1 MDFVRT
7 TRRAF
12 AFDVRPIAAAE
23 LETLTPR
30 LSDLLRD
37 AVNGGAS
44 LGFIAPLTHRAG
56 ADYWNSVRDELAG
69 GSRLLFGAWLDGRLI
84 GTAQLALPRWENASH
99 RAEVQKVLVASA
111 ARGLGAGR
119 ALMFGLHVAAR
130 RSGRSL
136 LILGA
141 RRADPAERFYKRLG
155 YREAGAIPGYS
166 VDASGQR
173 HDNVMLY
180 RVLDP

>member
-1 MDFVRT
+1 MNRSQP
-7 TRRAF
+7 AL
-12 AFDVRPIAAAE
+12 AFDVRPIAAVE
-23 LETLTPR
+23 LETLAPA
-30 LSDLLRD
+30 LADLLEE

-44 LGFIAPLTHRAG
+44 LGFIAPLSHRASV
-56 ADYWNSVRDELAG
+56 DYWDGVRTELMED
-69 GSRLLFGAWLDGRLI
+69 SRLLFGAWLDRRLI
-84 GTAQLALPRWENASH
+84 GTAQLALPRWQNARH
-99 RAEVQKVLVASA
+99 RGEVQKVLVASA
-111 ARGLGAGR
+111 ARGIGAGG
-119 ALMFGLHVAAR
+119 ALMHALHAVAR

-166 VDASGQR
+166 LDAAGKR

-180 RVLDP
+180 RELDP